1 MIFVARIGG
10 DQSEVSGVQALLFF
24 LPIALLLAITVLLV
38 FSNFYIGLGQTVLYK
53 ELAAQKVVQ

>member
-10 DQSEVSGVQALLFF
+10 EPSEVSGAQALLFF

-38 FSNFYIGLGQTVLYK
+38 FANFYIGLGQTVLYK
-53 ELAAQKVVQ
+53 ELAAQKEAL